1 MKKFSV
7 LVLAVA
13 MTMAMSTTAA
23 AAGFDMDKFYIGGG
37 IGYNDL
43 SGYDE
48 AIGPNIFVG
57 YDLDFDVGPIKNA
70 FETGVMKTGTFKS
83 PAGDKDYFGPWLA
96 MVGSYSANKTID
108 LLGRIGFD
116 VGDDSGLLLGAG
128 AGFNL
133 NRNMQIRA
141 EVVVRTD
148 VNSYQA
154 NFVYHF

>member
-1 MKKFSV
+1 MKKLSV

-13 MTMAMSTTAA
+13 LTMTMSATAA

-48 AIGPNIFVG
+48 AIGPQIFVG
-57 YDLDFDVGPIKNA
+57 YDLDFDFGPVKNA
-70 FETGVMKTGTFKS
+70 FETGVMKTGKFKS
-83 PAGDKDYFGPWLA
+83 PAGDQDYFGPWLA
-96 MVGSYSANKTID
+96 LVGFYSVHDKID
-108 LLGRIGFD
+108 VLGRVGFD
-116 VGDDSGLLLGAG
+116 VGDDSGVLLGAG
-128 AGFNL
+128 GAFKL

-141 EVVVRTD
+141 EYVVRSD
-148 VNSYQA
+148 VDSFQA